1 MDGITGIPALALI
14 ALIALFG
21 AIWFLPVIV
30 AWARGHHNTL
40 AIFMTTLLLGW
51 MGLPWVIALIWA
63 CTMVKKPDAERA
75 RTARREPEFR
85 RDAVR

>member
-1 MDGITGIPALALI
+1 MDEITDIQGVALFALI
-14 ALIALFG
+14 AVLV

-75 RTARREPEFR
+75 RAARREPEFR